1 MSALRS
7 MAVSDTLEKQN
18 EVLIA
23 LLARST
29 LGVRYVYE
37 TVTKGKRN
45 PNAYIRA
52 YNALR
57 GKIGVTEAAKLAGV
71 SLPTMSEILR
81 SWEAQGIVYD
91 VGESNRPLYK
101 RLLGLPEKLG
111 PGD

>member
-1 MSALRS
+1 MS
-7 MAVSDTLEKQN
+7 DILEKQN

-37 TVTKGKRN
+37 TVTKSKRN
-45 PNAYIRA
+45 PKAYIKA
-52 YNALR
+52 YNSLR
-57 GKIGVTEAAKLAGV
+57 GTIGVTEAGKLAGV
-71 SLPTMSEILR
+71 SPPTMSEILK

-101 RLLGLPEKLG
+101 RILGLPEKLG
-111 PGD
+111 PAD